1 MTTVIYE
8 DIVVQHVQCQPCNHF
23 YIPPGH
29 CNHFYIP
36 PGHCNHFYKPGHCN
50 HFYIPPGHC
59 NHFYKPPGHCFS
71 KPLSQNIFNFKGFNQ
86 ILTPLLNQTERFRYF
101 VLILLNTVFTFLDV
115 STGKTNCVTKFEYR
129 IEYYSLNKL
138 NPTEVFCVFFS
149 VPLLSVLRDHLF
161 FSSPPQQPMTSDFE
175 GFLSQI
181 LSIIFFVLS
190 LFFRKSQYFPF

>member
-8 DIVVQHVQCQPCNHF
+8 EIVVQHVQCQPCNHF

-36 PGHCNHFYKPGHCN
+36 PGHCNHFYKP
-50 HFYIPPGHC
+50 
-59 NHFYKPPGHCFS
+59 PGHCFS
-71 KPLSQNIFNFKGFNQ
+71 KPLSQNINFKGFNQ
-86 ILTPLLNQTERFRYF
+86 ILTPLLNQTERFGYF
-101 VLILLNTVFTFLDV
+101 VLILLNTVFSYLDV

-129 IEYYSLNKL
+129 IEYYPLNKL
-138 NPTEVFCVFFS
+138 NPTEVFCFVFS
-149 VPLLSVLRDHLF
+149 VRLLSVLRDHSF
-161 FSSPPQQPMTSDFE
+161 FSSPPQQPMTSDFQ

-190 LFFRKSQYFPF
+190 LFLRKSQYFPF